1 MFTIDDIREI
11 AIQIEKNGEQAYR
24 RAAAAAD
31 RPDIAALFGK
41 MADEERQHAEW
52 FASIRSKRQLSGD
65 ELELEQMGRRL
76 LREMV
81 ADQTFS
87 LDQEELRQ
95 AGDIEES
102 LERAR
107 IFEQDTVLF
116 YEFLYSLIEDDEV
129 KTHLKAII
137 AEERRHAD
145 QISEL
150 VDSNPVAF

>member
-24 RAAAAAD
+24 RAAAAAGQ
-31 RPDIAALFGK
+31 PDIAALFSR

-52 FASIRSKRQLSGD
+52 FASLRSNRQLSGD

-76 LREMV
+76 LQEMV
-81 ADQTFS
+81 AGQTFS

-102 LERAR
+102 LEQSR
-107 IFEQDTVLF
+107 IFEEDTVLF
-116 YEFLYSLIEDDEV
+116 YEFLHSVIEDDEV
-129 KTHLKAII
+129 KAHLETII
-137 AEERRHAD
+137 AEERRHAE

-150 VDSNPVAF
+150 ADSDSVAL

>member
-31 RPDIAALFGK
+31 QPDIAALFSR
-41 MADEERQHAEW
+41 MADEERQHAQW
-52 FASIRSKRQLSGD
+52 FASLRSNRQLSGD

-76 LREMV
+76 LQEMV
-81 ADQTFS
+81 AGQTFS

-95 AGDIEES
+95 ASDMEES
-102 LERAR
+102 LEQSR
-107 IFEQDTVLF
+107 IFEEDTVLF
-116 YEFLYSLIEDDEV
+116 YEVLHSVVEDDEV
-129 KTHLKAII
+129 KTHLETII
-137 AEERRHAD
+137 AEERRHAE

-150 VDSNPVAF
+150 VDSDSVAF